1 MIVYDKDGV
10 AHEKQSVD
18 ARECVQ
24 VMGWTYEKPEQKKAK
39 KEKSEKAADQ
49 ESTEESNQE

>member
-24 VMGWTYEKPEQKKAK
+24 VMGWTYEKPEAEKPKKTKKAT
-39 KEKSEKAADQ
+39 EQ
-49 ESTEESNQE
+49 ESSEQTTQE

>member
-24 VMGWTYEKPEQKKAK
+24 VMGWTYEKPEQKKS
-39 KEKSEKAADQ
+39 KERKE
-49 ESTEESNQE
+49 

>member
-1 MIVYDKDGV
+1 MVTVYDKDGV

-24 VMGWTYEKPEQKKAK
+24 EMGWTYEKQEAEKPKKTKKAV
-39 KEKSEKAADQ
+39 EQD
-49 ESTEESNQE
+49 TEETQAEE

>member
-10 AHEKQSVD
+10 EHEKQSVD

-24 VMGWTYEKPEQKKAK
+24 VMGWTYEKPEPKKHK
-39 KEKSEKAADQ
+39 QYEEKLEKVKTDK
-49 ESTEESNQE
+49 TE

>member
-1 MIVYDKDGV
+1 MVTVYDKDGI

-24 VMGWTYEKPEQKKAK
+24 EMGWTYEKQEAEKPKKTKKAT
-39 KEKSEKAADQ
+39 EQ
-49 ESTEESNQE
+49 ESSEEANQE

>member
-24 VMGWTYEKPEQKKAK
+24 VMGWTYEKPEQKKVK
-39 KEKSEKAADQ
+39 KEKSEKLADQ
-49 ESTEESNQE
+49 ESSEEANQE

>member
-1 MIVYDKDGV
+1 MVTVYDKDGV

-24 VMGWTYEKPEQKKAK
+24 VMGWTYERQEDEKPKKTKKA
-39 KEKSEKAADQ
+39 SEQ
-49 ESTEESNQE
+49 ESSEEPNQE